1 MKKTEGFYQRPVC
14 RSEAVL
20 LVSKNHPLAGE
31 KEVPFASLKGD
42 KFVTISPE
50 YMFYDVMMEKCR
62 EGGVEP
68 EFPWTLS
75 LIYKKDKFITVP
87 MQCFLD
93 ICFEAR

>member
-1 MKKTEGFYQRPVC
+1 M
-14 RSEAVL
+14 
-20 LVSKNHPLAGE
+20 
-31 KEVPFASLKGD
+31 
-42 KFVTISPE
+42 TISPE

-62 EGGVEP
+62 ESGVEP

-93 ICFEAR
+93 MCFEAR